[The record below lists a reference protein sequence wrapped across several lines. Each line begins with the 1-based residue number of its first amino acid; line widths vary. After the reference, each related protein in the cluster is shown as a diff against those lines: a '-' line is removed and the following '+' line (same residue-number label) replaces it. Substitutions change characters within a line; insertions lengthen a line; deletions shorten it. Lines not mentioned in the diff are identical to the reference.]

1 MGTVYNYETFCSRT
15 LRMFVAALSG
25 LVRFAHLRARKFHS
39 LQPSPIAVATLL
51 AIALAAAPAWGH
63 EFAAARTVVVQVE
76 RCEVAVLVGYRP
88 ATGEATELLLRKV
101 ASQPKS
107 QGLAT
112 LRDTLTKVALAPL
125 AFAVDGKALV
135 PTEVRAKVGT
145 EPGGARP
152 MVVVLLT
159 FALPAGKT
167 LGVSSR
173 EARSTR
179 ISWVDRHSERVAISE
194 APAQG
199 KWFAGVASFLLKL
212 APASGANACA
222 TSATPSR

>member
-1 MGTVYNYETFCSRT
+1 MIR
-15 LRMFVAALSG
+15 
-25 LVRFAHLRARKFHS
+25 
-39 LQPSPIAVATLL
+39 AVATLL
-51 AIALAAAPAWGH
+51 AIALAASPAWGH
-63 EFAAARTVVVQVE
+63 EFAAVRTVVVQVE

-112 LRDTLTKVALAPL
+112 LRDALAKAALAPL
-125 AFAVDGKALV
+125 AFAIDGTPLV
-135 PTEVRAKVGT
+135 PTTVRAKVGV

-152 MVVVLLT
+152 MVVVLVT
-159 FALPAGKT
+159 FALPAGKAFAVT
-167 LGVSSR
+167 SR

-179 ISWVDRHSERVAISE
+179 ISWVDRHSERVTISE

-199 KWFAGVASFLLKL
+199 RWFAGVASFLLKL
-212 APASGANACA
+212 APGACG
-222 TSATPSR
+222 TSAIPSR